1 MKTLLGVLDC
11 LCGSFDTKVASFM
24 SVGEL
29 NTKFTVM
36 LVCS

>member
-1 MKTLLGVLDC
+1 MKTLLGVLDR
-11 LCGSFDTKVASFM
+11 LRGSFHTKVASFM

-29 NTKFTVM
+29 NTTFIVM